1 MMLLHLL
8 EAHRQ
13 LLRLLG
19 EDGELLDDLL
29 GRHLAAATTLERLT
43 AEIRSRLTGRDETL
57 TSGHARGH
65 RLLTTFRLTAA
76 AVAARAALAAGKR
89 ESITRIPNTRHFLF
103 VLTQDN
109 FYAEHMRQ
117 SGVVEGSTVNFC
129 AEATAFVRK

>member
-29 GRHLAAATTLERLT
+29 GRHLAAATALHRLT
-43 AEIRSRLTGRDETL
+43 AEFLGLTGGGVKDL
-57 TSGHARGH
+57 TGSLGRREENFG
-65 RLLTTFRLTAA
+65 FLTAA